1 MDALA
6 LLEQIE
12 DIINSANRSFAGSTI
27 KINSLEMQGLV
38 EDLRQTLIEEVRQA
52 RKIVQDKDN
61 ILSEA
66 QQEASSIMEEV
77 EENIST
83 LIDENKIVEEAKKE
97 AERVLAEAGE
107 RADKISSGA
116 KDYADGVLANLQG
129 HLKQTLETVERG
141 RNQLQD
147 RTEYDE

>member
-12 DIINSANRSFAGSTI
+12 DIINNANRSFSGTAI
-27 KINSLEMQGLV
+27 KINSLEMQGLI
-38 EDLRQTLIEEVRQA
+38 EDLRQALIEEVRQA
-52 RKIVQDKDN
+52 KKIIQDKDN

-83 LIDENKIVEEAKKE
+83 LIDENKIVDEANKE
-97 AERVLAEAGE
+97 AERVLMEAKEKAE
-107 RADKISSGA
+107 KISSGA

-129 HLKQTLETVERG
+129 HLKQTLDTVERG
-141 RNQLQD
+141 RSQL
-147 RTEYDE
+147 REHEE

>member
-1 MDALA
+1 
-6 LLEQIE
+6 
-12 DIINSANRSFAGSTI
+12 
-27 KINSLEMQGLV
+27 
-38 EDLRQTLIEEVRQA
+38 
-52 RKIVQDKDN
+52 
-61 ILSEA
+61 
-66 QQEASSIMEEV
+66 MEEV

-116 KDYADGVLANLQG
+116 KEYADGVLANLQG

-147 RTEYDE
+147 RTEYDG